1 MGERGARRQGGGSE
15 ERASEREGG
24 REGVGEAERESEKV
38 AEGRRE
44 DTRRTCAAEEA
55 RETTTTT
62 GTVSENRIRGEQ
74 VTGGREPVRA
84 AGGGVSSFS
93 TPVLPRTAQSGA

>member
-1 MGERGARRQGGGSE
+1 MREGRRGKEEEAKSE
-15 ERASEREGG
+15 SEREKERG
-24 REGVGEAERESEKV
+24 REGGGRGERESEKV

-44 DTRRTCAAEEA
+44 DTKRTCAAEEA

-93 TPVLPRTAQSGA
+93 TPVLPSTAQSGA

>member
-1 MGERGARRQGGGSE
+1 MREGRRGEE
-15 ERASEREGG
+15 EEAKSEREG
-24 REGVGEAERESEKV
+24 REGGAGGERESEKV

-44 DTRRTCAAEEA
+44 DTKRTCAAEEA
-55 RETTTTT
+55 RETTATTT
-62 GTVSENRIRGEQ
+62 AGTVSENRIRGEQ